1 MFAANEGPRLSGPC
15 YGYLE
20 SGMTAGIKQSWRRFE
35 ASKPGHRFQERYR
48 RRQEREGGWR
58 DLSKLF
64 FLVGGLV
71 IAVGSLLLG
80 VLPGPG
86 TLTFFVGLG
95 MIAGEFRPIARLL
108 DWAEVR
114 ARELGRWGTEVSG
127 GRPQRGRPRSSRRPR
142 SAQPRSSTRPTACFS
157 VAESEPYSPNALE
170 AGFRE
175 LRVRRFSEVVC

>member
-1 MFAANEGPRLSGPC
+1 MIAR
-15 YGYLE
+15 
-20 SGMTAGIKQSWRRFE
+20 TKQCWRHFE

-58 DLSKLF
+58 DFSKLF

-71 IAVGSLLLG
+71 IAVSSLLLG

-86 TLTFFVGLG
+86 TLTFFVGLS

-114 ARELGRWGTEVSG
+114 ARELGRWVG
-127 GRPQRGRPRSSRRPR
+127 GVWRSS
-142 SAQPRSSTRPTACFS
+142 AAGKAS
-157 VAESEPYSPNALE
+157 VVAAAAICAAAVLYAAYRLLF
-170 AGFRE
+170 GG
-175 LRVRRFSEVVC
+175 